1 MEKILLCAQS
11 LRDILQSKRKEQG
24 KKNWE
29 KKFDHNELT
38 MYKIAHRV
46 EILAENTE
54 RYDVMKTKQC
64 FLCGQ
69 RASMLYTAE

>member
-1 MEKILLCAQS
+1 MN
-11 LRDILQSKRKEQG
+11 LQ
-24 KKNWE
+24 
-29 KKFDHNELT
+29 FHP
-38 MYKIAHRV
+38 MYKIAHRA

-69 RASMLYTAE
+69 RSSMLYTAE